1 MLDFLF
7 WISAKKVVVT
17 CATIGALLVV
27 LAPKLG
33 HGFGPVKRK
42 SDPALGKGNTH
53 AEKILVVIGYM
64 FVGLSVALFI
74 IAGFIVDLG

>member
-1 MLDFLF
+1 MLDLLF

-17 CATIGALLVV
+17 CAIIGALLVV
-27 LAPKLG
+27 FAFFLG
-33 HGFGPVKRK
+33 HGFRLIKRE
-42 SDPALGKGNTH
+42 SNAAMVEEH
-53 AEKILVVIGYM
+53 SRAEKLLVIIGYL

>member
-1 MLDFLF
+1 MLDLLF

-17 CATIGALLVV
+17 CAIIGALLVV
-27 LAPKLG
+27 FAPKLG
-33 HGFGPVKRK
+33 HGFRLIKRE
-42 SDPALGKGNTH
+42 SNAAMVEEH
-53 AEKILVVIGYM
+53 SRAEKLLVIIGYL